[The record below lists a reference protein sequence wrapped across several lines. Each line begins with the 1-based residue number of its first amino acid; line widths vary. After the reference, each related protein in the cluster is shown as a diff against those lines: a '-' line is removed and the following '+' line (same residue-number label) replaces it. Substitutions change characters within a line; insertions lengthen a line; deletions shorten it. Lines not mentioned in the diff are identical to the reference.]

1 MPKAGR
7 TKALYAGSFD
17 PITRGHLD
25 IIGKALM
32 TFDAVHVAI
41 GTNVKKQRAFG
52 VEESLRLI
60 ERSIVEHWPE
70 AVANASGLPSGDL
83 LFEGALEIGEY
94 TNQSLIAYAR
104 KIGATHI
111 VRGLREASDFNEE
124 FRLHGVAGRI
134 DPSIPMV
141 HFICEARFLHVSSS
155 TAKELDAMGEG
166 IGWLVMPSVEAAF
179 ADRRRR

>member
-70 AVANASGLPSGDL
+70 AVANASELPSGDL
-83 LFEGALEIGEY
+83 LFEGALEMSGAFGRPATSTKSSGFTASPGASIRRYPWCILSAKPGSS
-94 TNQSLIAYAR
+94 TSRRAR
-104 KIGATHI
+104 QRNWTLWVKALGGWSC
-111 VRGLREASDFNEE
+111 RAS
-124 FRLHGVAGRI
+124 RRRSPTGVA
-134 DPSIPMV
+134 D
-141 HFICEARFLHVSSS
+141 ESS
-155 TAKELDAMGEG
+155 
-166 IGWLVMPSVEAAF
+166 
-179 ADRRRR
+179 RRSKRT